1 MTRFVG
7 TPLRGIEF
15 ANNGDEAISTRIVG
29 DAHAKIRIDA
39 GGRITWSSGDSAGD
53 TNLYRDEANVLK
65 TDDVFIGAGGIV
77 TIATNGAP
85 SQELANGAVAVDITN
100 NVFYFRSDDEWIKVA
115 NSDDATSIT
124 ISTTE
129 PESPVNGE
137 LWFDS
142 DDELLKIYNS
152 GSWVNLTGAKK
163 LDDLSDVDLTVL
175 PLDGD
180 VLKYNSSAS
189 VWVSGSV
196 AAGGGATVTISDNPP
211 EEPDNGDLWFESDS
225 LDLYIYY
232 NDAFLQLTDTS
243 SGVTDI
249 TDLSDVQIDNPLIGQ
264 VLVYDGADWI
274 NETLSASVSNINDI
288 GNVQITSASV
298 SQVLQFDGT
307 NWVNTTFSGGASDTD
322 ELPEGLVNLYFTAA
336 RVLSALPQDISAS
349 ASPTFAT
356 VNADLSG
363 NATTATALETSRTIS
378 LSGDVSGSASFDGTS
393 DITISTTVAGGGS
406 GLTDTDDLPEG
417 SVNLYFSEERVI
429 LALPQDISASASP
442 TFSTVNADLS
452 GNALTS
458 TSLETARSINLG
470 GDLSG
475 SASFDGTTDITITAS
490 VGADAV
496 ELGVNTTGNYV
507 SDVTA
512 GTGVSVS
519 HTPGEGSS
527 PTISI
532 GQDVSS
538 SASVT
543 FSQVSANLLG
553 NVTGDLTGNADT
565 ATTLETPRT
574 ISISGD
580 VSGSVS
586 FDGSSDVAISATIQP
601 DSVALGTDT
610 TGEYMLDVVAGL
622 GISVVHTQGE
632 GSTASV
638 SLDANLDDLND
649 VDVPFAQNGQLLE
662 FDGTGWV
669 NAVRPSGEPIGHENK
684 VDSLISFDEITR
696 TFSISPVDAK
706 YTVWCKGLRF
716 VKTGTETVTIPD
728 TSGLYFIY
736 FDADGV
742 LSYSTSPFDWEND
755 TPTAYVYWNA
765 TDYRAYLFADERHG
779 ITLDWAT
786 HEYLHRTRGAA
797 IADGFG
803 ANNVVLGGNGS
814 SDDHAKLDITNG
826 TFFDEDLQVDVTHS
840 ATPTPNTWEQVLQG
854 GAEIPVFYRI
864 NNHWVK
870 DTATKFPLKQGVQ
883 RPQYNLN
890 TGGTWSTTDV
900 SNNGFGIS
908 FIIATNNLNE
918 PVIAVLGQASY
929 GSKGAAEAS
938 FYESLDLSGFP
949 VVEFRPLYKV
959 VYECKTS
966 FANTPK
972 AAFVAL
978 TDLRSIISGGLGIP
992 SSTAIDHGNLT
1003 GLSDDDHPQY
1013 LTDLRHDAL
1022 DHSTAMGSV
1031 VLDDISNVNA
1041 SSPVSGDF
1049 IKWNG
1054 SAWVNDAITL
1064 GTDTEGNYLVDVV
1077 GGTGVIITHT
1087 PGEGSSA
1094 SIAIGQDVGTS
1105 ASVSFAQIQTTG
1117 DVVIG
1122 GDLTVNGNTTTL
1134 NTETLIVED
1143 NIIVLNGNV
1152 TGSPV
1157 LNAGIEIERGDS
1169 DNVQLRWNES
1179 TDSWEV
1185 TEDGTTYKN
1194 IAVGQDVETSSSV
1207 TFAHV
1212 YADVTGDLTG
1222 NADTASMLE
1231 TSRTISLSGDVSGS
1245 VSFNGGS
1252 DVTITT
1258 EIQPNSIA
1266 LGTDTTGTYLT
1277 DVVGQNGII
1286 VVTEPMF
1293 PTDGFSASIELSA
1306 ELGELKDVYI
1316 PSPVSGDFL
1325 KYDGIEWVNSTI
1337 SLGADT
1343 DGNYMLDVV
1352 AGSGITVAHTPGEGS
1367 SASIELNATLD
1378 DLTDVNAGTPADGQF
1393 LQYVSASSAWVAAD
1407 VPTINTLDDI
1417 GDVSVSSAS
1426 AGQFL
1431 KYDGADW
1438 IPDSI
1443 VGGASISGSAPESP
1457 TEGQLWF
1464 DSDTAQTFVYYD
1476 SQWIEIGVSGTAIS
1490 VSEAAPSS
1498 PVNGQ
1503 LWFNSASGGTF
1514 VYYGSAS
1521 VWVEIGAAQVDNLL
1535 NLIDNKG
1542 DLLVG
1547 ISDGALNSVPIGS
1560 DGQILVANSSASV
1573 GVEWQTPDYAS
1584 TGKSIAMAIVFS
1596 G

>member
-180 VLKYNSSAS
+180 VLKYNSSSS

-196 AAGGGATVTISDNPP
+196 AAGGATVTISDNPP

-307 NWVNTTFSGGASDTD
+307 NWVNATFSGGAANTD

-363 NATTATALETSRTIS
+363 NASTATSLETARIIS

-393 DITISTTVAGGGS
+393 NVTISTTVAGGGS

-417 SVNLYFSEERVI
+417 STNLYFSEERVI

-458 TSLETARSINLG
+458 TSLETARAINLG

-475 SASFDGTTDITITAS
+475 SASFDGSSDITITAS

-507 SDVTA
+507 SDVTS

-553 NVTGDLTGNADT
+553 NVTGNVTGDLTGNADT
-565 ATTLETPRT
+565 ATALETSRA
-574 ISISGD
+574 ISLSGD
-580 VSGSVS
+580 LSGSVS
-586 FDGSSDVAISATIQP
+586 FDGSSDVTISATIQP
-601 DSVALGTDT
+601 DSVALGTGT
-610 TGEYMLDVVAGL
+610 TGDYVQSLVAGTNVAL
-622 GISVVHTQGE
+622 TNNSGE
-632 GSTASV
+632 G
-638 SLDANLDDLND
+638 
-649 VDVPFAQNGQLLE
+649 
-662 FDGTGWV
+662 
-669 NAVRPSGEPIGHENK
+669 
-684 VDSLISFDEITR
+684 
-696 TFSISPVDAK
+696 
-706 YTVWCKGLRF
+706 
-716 VKTGTETVTIPD
+716 
-728 TSGLYFIY
+728 
-736 FDADGV
+736 
-742 LSYSTSPFDWEND
+742 
-755 TPTAYVYWNA
+755 
-765 TDYRAYLFADERHG
+765 
-779 ITLDWAT
+779 
-786 HEYLHRTRGAA
+786 
-797 IADGFG
+797 
-803 ANNVVLGGNGS
+803 
-814 SDDHAKLDITNG
+814 
-826 TFFDEDLQVDVTHS
+826 
-840 ATPTPNTWEQVLQG
+840 ATPTVTVSGDLTLIDSISTPDYIQFDPTHIVTSASAGRLQWSADEGTLEIALG
-854 GAEIPVFYRI
+854 GDSV
-864 NNHWVK
+864 
-870 DTATKFPLKQGVQ
+870 
-883 RPQYNLN
+883 NLQ
-890 TGGTWSTTDV
+890 
-900 SNNGFGIS
+900 I
-908 FIIATNNLNE
+908 
-918 PVIAVLGQASY
+918 
-929 GSKGAAEAS
+929 GSKNVVYAKNGTGSTINRGKSIMAVGAVGDRISIALAVANGSIDSRYMLGIAAEDIADDS
-938 FYESLDLSGFP
+938 FGYVVTNGYIRNINTSAWP
-949 VVEFRPLYKV
+949 VGTILYFDPQTPGGITTTEPDAPNLLLPIAIV
-959 VYECKTS
+959 VK
-966 FANTPK
+966 
-972 AAFVAL
+972 
-978 TDLRSIISGGLGIP
+978 
-992 SSTAIDHGNLT
+992 
-1003 GLSDDDHPQY
+1003 Q
-1013 LTDLRHDAL
+1013 
-1022 DHSTAMGSV
+1022 
-1031 VLDDISNVNA
+1031 NA
-1041 SSPVSGDF
+1041 SSGIIYVRMTLGGYLRESHDVSISTPASGDF
-1049 IKWNG
+1049 LKYNG
-1054 SAWVNDAITL
+1054 SVWVNDAINL
-1064 GTDTEGNYLVDVV
+1064 GTDTEGNYLIDVI
-1077 GGTGVIITHT
+1077 GGTGVIVTHT

-1094 SIAIGQDVGTS
+1094 SIEIGQDVGTS
-1105 ASVSFAQIQTTG
+1105 ASVSFAQVQTTG

-1134 NTETLIVED
+1134 NTETLVVED

-1157 LNAGIEIERGDS
+1157 LDAGIEIERGTS

-1179 TDSWEV
+1179 TDSWEI

-1212 YADVTGDLTG
+1212 SADVTGDLTG
-1222 NADTASMLE
+1222 NADTASTLE
-1231 TSRTISLSGDVSGS
+1231 TTRTISLVGDVSGS
-1245 VSFNGGS
+1245 VSFDGS
-1252 DVTITT
+1252 SNVSISAS
-1258 EIQPNSIA
+1258 IQADSVE
-1266 LGTDTTGTYLT
+1266 LGIDTTGDYVA
-1277 DVVGQNGII
+1277 DVIAGAGIGVI
-1286 VVTEPMF
+1286 
-1293 PTDGFSASIELSA
+1293 
-1306 ELGELKDVYI
+1306 
-1316 PSPVSGDFL
+1316 
-1325 KYDGIEWVNSTI
+1325 
-1337 SLGADT
+1337 
-1343 DGNYMLDVV
+1343 
-1352 AGSGITVAHTPGEGS
+1352 HTPGEGS
-1367 SASIELNATLD
+1367 SATIELNAGINELK
-1378 DLTDVNAGTPADGQF
+1378 DVFVDFPYPLPTDGQF
-1393 LQYVSASSAWVAAD
+1393 LQYNSASLGWVAAD

-1584 TGKSIAMAIVFS
+1584 TGKAIAMAIVFS